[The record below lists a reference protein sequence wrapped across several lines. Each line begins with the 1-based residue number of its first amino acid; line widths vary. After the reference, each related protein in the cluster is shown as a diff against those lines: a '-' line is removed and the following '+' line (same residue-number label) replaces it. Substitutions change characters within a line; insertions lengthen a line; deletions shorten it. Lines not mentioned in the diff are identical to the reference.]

1 MSTAKDTLGRRIATM
16 EAKIAARRSKRNPEK
31 SSSDDLMGEIEALE
45 RKAGFWMDDD
55 AGTSDCGES
64 GMGSYMED
72 EIVLDDDSGMG
83 YMEDEIVLDDDSG
96 MGYMGDE
103 IVLDDDDDDDD
114 DDIDFDDVEED
125 IFLASEDKPGIE
137 DEITQDYLN
146 DVVEERGKE
155 GLATEPSM
163 LDAAPTGYVARLK
176 SASARLDRVATHLEK
191 QGRKKMAY
199 RVDTIADA
207 IDARIAKE
215 VGDE

>member
-64 GMGSYMED
+64 GMGS
-72 EIVLDDDSGMG
+72 

>member
-64 GMGSYMED
+64 GMGS
-72 EIVLDDDSGMG
+72 

-191 QGRKKMAY
+191 QGRKKLAF